1 VREKLVAIAKIVKTH
16 GLSGDVVAQIL
27 TDFPERFSYTERVFS
42 VTPKGDVR
50 QLEIKDFWFHKNRIV
65 LKFVN
70 IDSIE
75 KAEELIG
82 CEICVHESEVVEL
95 ENDEFF
101 EWQLIGC
108 VVETIQGEEIGKVKE
123 VMRGVA
129 SEILVVQG
137 TKKEYLIPF
146 VNAICPEVDVEK
158 KIIKIDAPEGL
169 LDF

>member
-1 VREKLVAIAKIVKTH
+1 MREKLVAIAKIVKTH

>member
-146 VNAICPEVDVEK
+146 VNAICTEVDVEK